1 MKRKGSRIR
10 GFEGSRHSDWR
21 VFGRVQRGAR
31 SGNLKITK
39 LFIDESAVDFHA
51 AEILQS
57 RLKIPH
63 ELTGNP
69 DLVYEYISSSKDPI
83 RQAKETLYITKNRG
97 SFIKECP
104 GTSYYTCCGYKIL
117 HIGTFCNMDCS
128 YCILQSYFH
137 PPVMQFFANHK
148 DLIDELDTFFNK
160 RNTISRIGTGEFT
173 DSMIWERWT
182 GLSEMLIPKFAGQSN
197 AVIELKTKTTD
208 IESLK
213 NFRHNRKT
221 IMSWSLNTERVIREE
236 ERHTSTLTA
245 RLKAA
250 ARCEAWGYPVAFH
263 FDPVIIYDDCEDD
276 YKRVIQSIF
285 SYVSSDNIV
294 WISIG
299 SFRFMPSLKA
309 IIRNRFPESKIAYG
323 EFVPGLDGKMRYF
336 KPLRIDIY
344 KKMVSWINEKAP
356 DVLVYFCMEDDE
368 VWEKS
373 AGFIPKDKGGLS
385 AMLDNSA
392 IRHCGL
398 KSF

>member
-1 MKRKGSRIR
+1 MQTYRIKK
-10 GFEGSRHSDWR
+10 ECYL
-21 VFGRVQRGAR
+21 QI
-31 SGNLKITK
+31 LK
-39 LFIDESAVDFHA
+39 LFINENISDSPVA
-51 AEILQS
+51 AYMLA
-57 RLKIPH
+57 RLNMPY
-63 ELTGNP
+63 ELVNDSGVVF
-69 DLVYEYISSSKDPI
+69 DYISSSGNPI

-97 SFIKECP
+97 AFIRECP
-104 GTSYYTCCGYKIL
+104 GTCFYTCCGYKIL

-137 PPVMQFFANHK
+137 PPVMQFFANHEN
-148 DLIDELDTFFNK
+148 LIDELDTLFNN

-182 GLSEMLIPKFAGQSN
+182 GLSATLIPKFAGQSK

-208 IESLK
+208 IGLLK
-213 NFRHNRKT
+213 NYRHNRKT
-221 IMSWSLNTERVIREE
+221 ILSWSLNTERVTREE
-236 ERHTSTLTA
+236 ERYTSTLTA

-250 ARCEAWGYPVAFH
+250 AKCEAWGYPVAFH
-263 FDPVIIYDDCEDD
+263 FDPVIIYDGCEED
-276 YKRVIQSIF
+276 YKHVIKRIF

-299 SFRFMPSLKA
+299 SFRYIPSLKA

-323 EFVPGLDGKMRYF
+323 EFVAGLDGKMRYF

-344 KKMVSWINEKAP
+344 KKMVSWIKEKAP

-373 AGFIPKDKGGLS
+373 SGFIPKDKGGLA
-385 AMLDNSA
+385 AMLDRSA
-392 IRHCGL
+392 IHHCGL
-398 KSF
+398 DTTL